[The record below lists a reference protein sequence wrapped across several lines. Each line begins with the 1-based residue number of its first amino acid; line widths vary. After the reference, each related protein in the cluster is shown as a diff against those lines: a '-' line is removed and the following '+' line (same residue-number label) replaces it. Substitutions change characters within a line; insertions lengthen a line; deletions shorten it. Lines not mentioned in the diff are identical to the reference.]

1 MLVVKFFSFFVL
13 HCLFVL
19 YAPRV
24 VPTTK
29 RPQSLHGQFLFQN
42 LSLTACSAWTSTKTS
57 LSAFLPLVPSPPL
70 LTPFSLS
77 QILSSKSNLNPKL
90 VWERHWWMEAAY
102 ERDEDS
108 KKKNLKRER
117 YEENDDEAREI
128 LYICYYFLWIL
139 QIINAV
145 NH

>member
-13 HCLFVL
+13 HCLSVL
-19 YAPRV
+19 CAPRV

-42 LSLTACSAWTSTKTS
+42 LSLTACSAWTSKKTS

-70 LTPFSLS
+70 LTPISPS
-77 QILSSKSNLNPKL
+77 QILSSKSDLNPKL
-90 VWERHWWMEAAY
+90 VWERRWGMEAAY

-108 KKKNLKRER
+108 RKKFKRER
-117 YEENDDEAREI
+117 YEENDDEAIEI
-128 LYICYYFLWIL
+128 FLYIYMLLFFM
-139 QIINAV
+139 NTT
-145 NH
+145 NN